1 MKNYFYTT
9 EVADKMKEL
18 FDRELPL
25 DIAKNISVGDFT
37 VLPAPDKLEEY
48 LPAVIINVSEQD
60 VSDSNLSLDI
70 FTQQYTYD
78 LYYLYPYTFKE
89 FEDTPKKATKNA
101 EYVANLL
108 MNLRTLE
115 DFTIDPT
122 SLEAGGQVV
131 TSAISK
137 LDYDNAETK
146 LFRSLDIPAH
156 ITHIEYYLAFRTF
169 RGRWLHG
176 KD

>member
-9 EVADKMKEL
+9 EVADKIKEL
-18 FDRELPL
+18 FDNELPL

-60 VSDSNLSLDI
+60 VTDSNLSLDI

-78 LYYLYPYTFKE
+78 IYYLYPYTFKE
-89 FEDTPKKATKNA
+89 FEDTPKTATKNA

-108 MNLRTLE
+108 MNFRTLD
-115 DFTIDPT
+115 DFKVESNDF
-122 SLEAGGQVV
+122 EAGGEVI

-156 ITHIEYYLAFRTF
+156 ITHIEFYLAFRTY
-169 RGRWLHG
+169 RG
-176 KD
+176 K

>member
-9 EVADKMKEL
+9 EVADRIKEL
-18 FDRELPL
+18 FDNELPL

-60 VSDSNLSLDI
+60 VTDSNLSLDI

-78 LYYLYPYTFKE
+78 IYYLYPYTFKE
-89 FEDTPKKATKNA
+89 FEDTPKTATKNA

-108 MNLRTLE
+108 MNFRTLD
-115 DFTIDPT
+115 DFKVESNDF
-122 SLEAGGQVV
+122 EAGGEVI

-156 ITHIEYYLAFRTF
+156 ITHIEFYLAFRTY
-169 RGRWLHG
+169 RG
-176 KD
+176 K